1 MADTAHAAARLVRNT
16 LVNGLGGVASIAIGI
31 VLTPFII
38 AQLGL
43 AGYGVWTLALT
54 LTFVGG
60 YAALSD
66 LGVEA
71 ATARYVAEAAS
82 DDDYDAVNRTV
93 ATTLVFFA
101 AIGLVLAVT
110 TVALSE
116 PLTHLFSVPD
126 SMRHA
131 ARLCFALVGAQL
143 AFELPSRAFVAV
155 LEGMQRFAVF
165 QAIELTRGLIQAAL
179 WSVAL
184 IAGYGVAALAAGL
197 AVSTMVTLLLY
208 WYFAHRA
215 VPGLRASPR
224 RATRSELRRL
234 VTFGG
239 SVFVLRFA
247 GTLYRQMDKVILGV
261 ALTPSAVGLYE
272 IANKIHLMAS
282 TAQSMSVSALL
293 PAAATWRRKPE
304 VLRDIYLRGSCYT
317 VAASLPV
324 LVGAFAFAEP
334 LVRDWIGSEADGAA
348 LPARLFLAYLLI
360 NVVHNVGSVM
370 VVALGRLRAMLIIT
384 LSNVLINL
392 VVSVALV
399 GPLGIEGVILGT
411 LVGNGVVWPLYLRLY
426 LRVFDVELGQWF
438 RRIVLPN
445 LPSLVIQGA
454 VLAVLVALTVDSG
467 SLLVIAMALG
477 LSVVVYLA
485 TFIWFGL
492 GAVERGVLLATL
504 RSAVTGRA
512 GPPAAQPGA
521 TS

>member
-1 MADTAHAAARLVRNT
+1 
-16 LVNGLGGVASIAIGI
+16 
-31 VLTPFII
+31 
-38 AQLGL
+38 
-43 AGYGVWTLALT
+43 
-54 LTFVGG
+54 
-60 YAALSD
+60 
-66 LGVEA
+66 
-71 ATARYVAEAAS
+71 
-82 DDDYDAVNRTV
+82 
-93 ATTLVFFA
+93 
-101 AIGLVLAVT
+101 
-110 TVALSE
+110 
-116 PLTHLFSVPD
+116 
-126 SMRHA
+126 
-131 ARLCFALVGAQL
+131 
-143 AFELPSRAFVAV
+143 
-155 LEGMQRFAVF
+155 
-165 QAIELTRGLIQAAL
+165 
-179 WSVAL
+179 
-184 IAGYGVAALAAGL
+184 
-197 AVSTMVTLLLY
+197 
-208 WYFAHRA
+208 
-215 VPGLRASPR
+215 LRASPG

-234 VTFGG
+234 VSFGG

-272 IANKIHLMAS
+272 IANKIHLMAA

-334 LVRDWIGSEADGAA
+334 LVRDWIGSDADGAA
-348 LPARLFLAYLLI
+348 APARLFLAYLLI

-445 LPSLVIQGA
+445 LPSLVVQGA
-454 VLAVLVALTVDSG
+454 VLAALVALTADSG

-477 LSVVVYLA
+477 LSVAVYLA

-512 GPPAAQPGA
+512 GPPAAQPGT